1 MNVSCSFRPEH
12 DGTDMSHCR
21 SLARLPETGYTGE
34 NRVQA
39 GGSKQER
46 GRACQKDA
54 LLSCQPPAE
63 QPYPAVRMAEESAFS
78 PHRSALL
85 MSLFSST
92 VNCSIMNPLG
102 LSSERY
108 EAALGHV
115 AFTDNQLPG
124 VCPHLVRVGGKV
136 AHHAVHMHHLVDVA

>member
-21 SLARLPETGYTGE
+21 PLARLPETGYTGE

-54 LLSCQPPAE
+54 LLSCQPCGRT
-63 QPYPAVRMAEESAFS
+63 AV
-78 PHRSALL
+78 
-85 MSLFSST
+85 
-92 VNCSIMNPLG
+92 
-102 LSSERY
+102 
-108 EAALGHV
+108 
-115 AFTDNQLPG
+115 PG
-124 VCPHLVRVGGKV
+124 CPHGRRIRVFPSSFRTS
-136 AHHAVHMHHLVDVA
+136 

>member
-1 MNVSCSFRPEH
+1 MNIRYPIYEGVYRILTSFRPEH

-34 NRVQA
+34 NRAQA

-102 LSSERY
+102 LSSERP
-108 EAALGHV
+108 V
-115 AFTDNQLPG
+115 F
-124 VCPHLVRVGGKV
+124 
-136 AHHAVHMHHLVDVA
+136 